1 MANDWQRFHWDL
13 DRTLDASRPVMP
25 PFIFRSAKAEDLD
38 AVLKVVSSA
47 LLMERAWTGSAT
59 DFGRDLEKRCEG
71 AFEGDSPACVVVQHG
86 TRIIGASVLQLDADA
101 EFHLITGPCILHE
114 YRSRGFGSALLQQ
127 SLERLREEGLPRATA
142 TARVNSTA
150 ARFVYPKFG
159 GVAEEPI
166 PAPAET
172 SQIAA

>member
-13 DRTLDASRPVMP
+13 DKTLDASRPVMP
-25 PFIFRSAKAEDLD
+25 PFVFRAAAADDLD

-47 LLMERAWTGSAT
+47 LLMERAWVGSAT
-59 DFGRDLEKRCEG
+59 EFSRDLEKRCEQAIAG
-71 AFEGDSPACVVVQHG
+71 ESPACVVVQHG
-86 TRIIGASVLQLDADA
+86 ARVIGASVLDLAEDA

-127 SLERLREEGLPRATA
+127 SLERLLKEGLRRATA
-142 TARVNSTA
+142 FARVNSTA

-159 GVAEEPI
+159 GVAEPLPTPSE
-166 PAPAET
+166 APRL
-172 SQIAA
+172 AA